1 MNNNFAKNL
10 YYLCPVTV
18 SCANPFCRETPKKH
32 ALATK
37 LSIFWIIN
45 ERGLVKWKLL
55 PLFFIYVMLCVIGL
69 RSARGDKHRTCIL
82 CLKKALLP
90 PLDEYFPVKLH
101 LLRIFSNISTCLFID
116 DVSNALYL
124 NISWQSDALCNMSLN
139 MNMSKDSAGVCFTL
153 SRDITH
159 YAIAK

>member
-1 MNNNFAKNL
+1 MQILSVERLQKSMLWPQNYQFFELLMREVWSNE
-10 YYLCPVTV
+10 
-18 SCANPFCRETPKKH
+18 SFCRYFSFM
-32 ALATK
+32 LC
-37 LSIFWIIN
+37 
-45 ERGLVKWKLL
+45 
-55 PLFFIYVMLCVIGL
+55 YVSCVIGL
-69 RSARGDKHRTCIL
+69 RSARGDKHRTGIL